1 VSLDTYRRR
10 AGWLGREVRYYPQI
24 GSTNEVA
31 AKAAREGESEGVV
44 FLADYQTAGRGRL
57 ERRWV
62 APAGSSL
69 LFSILFRPP
78 TPFQESASRV
88 QMVCGLGLM
97 SAVRR
102 LTSVEPKLKWP
113 NDLVV
118 LVPSLPGGWGKLAGM
133 LGEVVVGCESEPEA
147 MVVGIGLNVNV
158 PPTLLADL
166 APNATSLM
174 ALLGHPV
181 DRAALLDGILQDIE
195 RGYEAFHRGTD
206 PWPRWR
212 ESIAW
217 LGQPVIVH
225 TADHELVG
233 TAVDVDP
240 SGALLLRS
248 SGGEVVRLLAG
259 DVSLRLAGPDRQL
272 MSANSR
278 L

>member
-1 VSLDTYRRR
+1 MSLDAYRRT
-10 AGWLGREVRYYPQI
+10 AGWLGREVRYYSQI

-31 AKAAREGESEGVV
+31 AEAAREGESEGIV

-57 ERRWV
+57 SRRWV

-78 TPFQESASRV
+78 TPCQESASRV
-88 QMVCGLGLM
+88 QMVSGLGLM
-97 SAVRR
+97 SAVQR
-102 LTSVEPKLKWP
+102 LTPVEPLLKWP

-118 LVPSLPGGWGKLAGM
+118 PVPSLPGGWGKLAGM
-133 LGEVVVGCESEPEA
+133 LSEVVVGCESEPEA

-158 PPTLLADL
+158 PPTLLVDL

-181 DRAALLDGILQDIE
+181 DRAALLDGILQEIE
-195 RGYEAFHRGTD
+195 RGYEALRRGVD

-225 TADHELVG
+225 MAGRELTG

-240 SGALLLRS
+240 SGALLLRLS
-248 SGGEVVRLLAG
+248 SGEVVRLLAG
-259 DVSLRLAGPDRQL
+259 DVRLRLAGPDR
-272 MSANSR
+272 N
-278 L
+278 